1 MYFHLAHQ
9 ADMMLQ
15 VLPKSM
21 RPREK
26 LLSLGSQA
34 LTDAELLAVM
44 LGTGL
49 PGQNVLQ
56 LAQAL
61 LDRFSGLAGL
71 LHASPAQLQ
80 ATKGLGG
87 SARSAQLLAVL
98 ELSKRVLMQ
107 KLRKRDAMSN
117 PEAVQHFLQL
127 QIGALDHEVFGVMFL
142 DAQNRLLHY
151 CTMFKGTLNQTSVYP
166 REVVKL
172 ALEVGA
178 AAVIF
183 SHNHPSGNVQPSQ
196 ADTTL
201 TRSLHA
207 ALSMVDVRV
216 LDHII
221 VSTEQTWSMAE
232 RSPW

>member
-1 MYFHLAHQ
+1 
-9 ADMMLQ
+9 MMLQ
-15 VLPKSM
+15 DLPKTM

-26 LLSLGSQA
+26 LLSLGSHA

-56 LAQAL
+56 LAQSL
-61 LDRFSGLAGL
+61 LDQFNGLVGL
-71 LHASPAQLQ
+71 LHASPVQLQ
-80 ATKGLGG
+80 SIKGLGG
-87 SARSAQLLAVL
+87 SARSAQLVAVL

-107 KLRKRDAMSN
+107 KLRKRDAMNN

-127 QIGALDHEVFGVMFL
+127 QLGALDHEVFGVMFL
-142 DAQNRLLHY
+142 DAQNRLLLY
-151 CTMFKGTLNQTSVYP
+151 REMFKGTLNQTSVYP

-183 SHNHPSGNVQPSQ
+183 AHNHPSGHVQPSK
-196 ADTTL
+196 ADTNL
-201 TRSLHA
+201 TRNLQA
-207 ALSMVDVRV
+207 ALSMVDVLV
-216 LDHII
+216 LDHFRHYKLSA
-221 VSTEQTWSMAE
+221 V
-232 RSPW
+232 